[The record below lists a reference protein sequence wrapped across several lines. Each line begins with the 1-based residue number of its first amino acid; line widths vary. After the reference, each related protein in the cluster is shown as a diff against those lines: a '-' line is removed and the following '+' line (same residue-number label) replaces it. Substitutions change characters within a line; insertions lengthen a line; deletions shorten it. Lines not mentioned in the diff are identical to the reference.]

1 MEASNMTTYIIR
13 RLLHAALVV
22 VIVSL
27 MVFLLMRL
35 LPGDP
40 ILMYVTSGDL
50 QSATKEYIAHLKHE
64 LGMDRPLLVQYVDW
78 LFHAVRGDLGKS
90 ILHKYDV
97 MEEIGHRL
105 PITLYLGLTAF
116 VIGCII
122 GPLLGIVSAVRRGK
136 WIDNLVTVLANL
148 GITAPPFWLGAL
160 LIYIFG
166 LYLGLLPIYG
176 YTSPFEDFWL
186 SFRQSIMPIFVLATF
201 PIASAARQTR
211 SSVIEVMRQDYV
223 RTAWAKG
230 LSEKVVIMRHVLKN
244 ALMPVVTLQGMS
256 LRNIIG
262 GSVLVETVFV
272 VPGMGKLAVDGM
284 LSQDYA
290 VVQGV
295 ILVVAVTVV
304 VSSLIVD
311 IIYGWLD
318 PRIQYE

>member
-1 MEASNMTTYIIR
+1 MTTYIIR
-13 RLLHAALVV
+13 RLLHAVLVIL
-22 VIVSL
+22 IVSL
-27 MVFLLMRL
+27 LVFLLMRL

-40 ILMYVTSGDL
+40 ILMYVASGDM
-50 QSATKEYIAHLKHE
+50 QSFSKEQVAHLKHE
-64 LGMDRPLLVQYVDW
+64 LGMDKPLVVQYVDW
-78 LFHAVRGDLGKS
+78 LWNALRGDLGKS
-90 ILHKYDV
+90 LLHKYSV
-97 MEEIGHRL
+97 TEEIGRRL
-105 PITLYLGLTAF
+105 PVTLYLGLIAF
-116 VIGCII
+116 AIGCIV
-122 GPLLGIVSAVRRGK
+122 GPFLGVISAVRRGK
-136 WIDNLVTVLANL
+136 WIDNLVTVVANL
-148 GITAPPFWLGAL
+148 GITAPPFWLGAVM
-160 LIYIFG
+160 IYLFG

-176 YTSPFEDFWL
+176 YTPLFTNPWRNL
-186 SFRQSIMPIFVLATF
+186 QQSIMPILVLATF

-211 SSVIEVMRQDYV
+211 SSVVEVMRQDYV

-230 LSEKVVIMRHVLKN
+230 LSEKMVIVRHVLKN

-272 VPGMGKLAVDGM
+272 IPGMGKLAVDAM
-284 LSQDYA
+284 LAQDYA

-295 ILVVAVTVV
+295 VLVVAVTVV